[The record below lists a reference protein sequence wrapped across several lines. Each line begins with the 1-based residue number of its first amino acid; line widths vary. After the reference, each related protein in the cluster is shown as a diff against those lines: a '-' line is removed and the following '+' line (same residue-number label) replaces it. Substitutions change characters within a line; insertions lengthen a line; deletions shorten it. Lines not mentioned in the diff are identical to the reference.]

1 MKNSQARNRQQLP
14 DGGVNPGNRC
24 FLQDSTVTNDN
35 GCYTDGFMKNRITA
49 SFIGKFRWVSEDK
62 FVNPEDLYKTLTILP
77 GEENTIVFDGI
88 LSQTLSNG

>member
-1 MKNSQARNRQQLP
+1 MPN
-14 DGGVNPGNRC
+14 
-24 FLQDSTVTNDN
+24 
-35 GCYTDGFMKNRITA
+35 TDGFMKNRITA

>member
-1 MKNSQARNRQQLP
+1 M
-14 DGGVNPGNRC
+14 
-24 FLQDSTVTNDN
+24 QDSTVTSDN

-77 GEENTIVFDGI
+77 GEENTVVFDGMTFADPFEWVNASKYLLVKNEKFLI
-88 LSQTLSNG
+88 MEEMIVC

>member
-1 MKNSQARNRQQLP
+1 
-14 DGGVNPGNRC
+14 
-24 FLQDSTVTNDN
+24 
-35 GCYTDGFMKNRITA
+35 MKNRITA
-49 SFIGKFRWVSEDK
+49 SFIGKFRWVLEDK

>member
-1 MKNSQARNRQQLP
+1 MPN
-14 DGGVNPGNRC
+14 
-24 FLQDSTVTNDN
+24 
-35 GCYTDGFMKNRITA
+35 TDGFMKNRITA
-49 SFIGKFRWVSEDK
+49 SFIGKFRWVFEDK